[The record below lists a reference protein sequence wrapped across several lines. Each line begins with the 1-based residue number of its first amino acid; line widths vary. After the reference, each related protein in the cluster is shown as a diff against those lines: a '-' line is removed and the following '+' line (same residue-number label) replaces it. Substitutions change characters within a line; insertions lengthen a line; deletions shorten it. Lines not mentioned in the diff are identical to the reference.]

1 MPGFSKLNFK
11 LIGHL
16 IGLLFLVN
24 GGFIFLS
31 TVVSF
36 LYHDGVGWQMFQS
49 GAVALALGGLVMVLT
64 RNHRKEIQKK
74 EGYIIV
80 RVF

>member
-24 GGFIFLS
+24 GGFILLS
-31 TVVSF
+31 TFVSF
-36 LYHDGVGWQMFQS
+36 AYDDGAGWQMLQS
-49 GAVALALGGLVMVLT
+49 GAVAILLGGVVMVLT
-64 RNHRKEIQKK
+64 RNHR
-74 EGYIIV
+74 
-80 RVF
+80 